1 MVWQFPR
8 LRLLCFLLLIV
19 RNEIFPGPFLAA
31 SCRSAQDSFTDA
43 VCREAIWQQIV
54 WIWAM
59 FWICC
64 VVSDW
69 VFYERSTGGRLSVGK
84 SSRRRDPVEVLRTFW
99 NIFEYVRFVI
109 SCIYS
114 LVCNG
119 IRFIPSQTNVRLG
132 FCDTEDVIWSKYFF
146 PDWDTLEHSQ
156 RRNQL
161 AISWK
166 CSGCGAKFQESLAW
180 LTLWRW
186 KSSGV
191 IHFLW
196 YCSSLT
202 RLDRRLIY
210 CLCIHPTCSED
221 TGVLYTMCSH

>member
-1 MVWQFPR
+1 VIEALIPWSVSSTWFIFSASAILTCLLSCTAPVLLVHARFTFNQWGVGRGVWAFISCRWFERSIVDVTWVMVWQFPR

-69 VFYERSTGGRLSVGK
+69 VSYERSTGGRLSVGK

-146 PDWDTLEHSQ
+146 SRLGY
-156 RRNQL
+156 
-161 AISWK
+161 
-166 CSGCGAKFQESLAW
+166 SGA
-180 LTLWRW
+180 
-186 KSSGV
+186 
-191 IHFLW
+191 
-196 YCSSLT
+196 
-202 RLDRRLIY
+202 
-210 CLCIHPTCSED
+210 
-221 TGVLYTMCSH
+221 